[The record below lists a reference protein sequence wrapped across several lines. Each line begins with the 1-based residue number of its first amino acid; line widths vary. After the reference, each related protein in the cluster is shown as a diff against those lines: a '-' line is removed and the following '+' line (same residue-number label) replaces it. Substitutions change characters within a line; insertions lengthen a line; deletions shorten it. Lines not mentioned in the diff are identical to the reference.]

1 MSPSIPP
8 NHLPKKGFI
17 RIKNLVPGIVPVSAP
32 TLWRWVA
39 AGQFPKPVKLGSN
52 TTAWDCASV
61 QKWLDE
67 KGSTK

>member
-1 MSPSIPP
+1 MSPPITPKGLPP
-8 NHLPKKGFI
+8 KGFI

-52 TTAWDCASV
+52 TTAWACSSV
-61 QKWLDE
+61 QSWLDA
-67 KGSTK
+67 KGSK